1 MNLYSF
7 CLNFSW
13 SYGPWNPGLV
23 GSTPRHWHLGLRG
36 RAILLQSF
44 APPGEAA
51 KSLPSWCSW
60 CQRCPCALKLP
71 QLQVTR
77 TSNLPLVSECPT
89 RCGCAHYDTFLGSLR
104 WWTSQFQ
111 CRCNQMWISG
121 TLKSRYTP
129 HNISQLLKAHRKVKS
144 RFRGLWGESAFHG
157 TWMARSEWAA
167 WSVVRVAHG
176 ASTRKIDE
184 NNTHRLLFVSR
195 WISRDHG
202 VPVSHSPEAPDV
214 GEAVWILGLP
224 VKSPSL
230 TYETLK
236 KLTNSDPRPSCWL
249 STWWKRRKWYCGWF
263 FDGLWNIPFAFWKL

>member
-1 MNLYSF
+1 MS
-7 CLNFSW
+7 
-13 SYGPWNPGLV
+13 
-23 GSTPRHWHLGLRG
+23 
-36 RAILLQSF
+36 
-44 APPGEAA
+44 
-51 KSLPSWCSW
+51 
-60 CQRCPCALKLP
+60 RCPCALKLP

-144 RFRGLWGESAFHG
+144 RFRGSWGESAFHR

-184 NNTHRLLFVSR
+184 NNTHWLLFVSR

-214 GEAVWILGLP
+214 GEAVWILGVP

-249 STWWKRRKWYCGWF
+249 STWWKRRKWYCGWVF
-263 FDGLWNIPFAFWKL
+263 WWFMKYSLRILKAVRMILADDVRRKKGNRTNDPKNWRVSQMNSKKLGLVLEIKHVCA